1 MSYIIKRM
9 PCKRCYRIA
18 IVLAFSLSTGES
30 ESNALSVDAY
40 FFENGEKIYV
50 FKNMRTLVHE
60 A

>member
-1 MSYIIKRM
+1 M

-40 FFENGEKIYV
+40 FFENVEKIYV
-50 FKNMRTLVHE
+50 FKNIRTLVHE